1 MSQQKIILV
10 PLDGSPFAE
19 AALPVALEAARRR
32 GHGLELMVVFED
44 EPSVAGWPLSPERV
58 AASFEEYLQKVAERI
73 SHVKDVPIS
82 TTVEG
87 GNVMEHLVKHAGRW
101 NTDLV
106 VMSTHG
112 RGAVSRA
119 WLGSVAD
126 HMVRHATVP
135 VLLVRP
141 VEGEETD
148 LATLPSLD
156 NVVVALDGSHRAERG
171 LEYALLVSG
180 EQAHYTLVRVVPG
193 PILHWSTYIPTAI
206 QETSEGLKKGRA
218 DAEQY
223 LGGTARR
230 LRESGYDVTTEVLEG
245 IPPAAGILDY
255 AKDHPTDVIAITTH
269 GRTGLSRLVLGS
281 VADKVVRGSW
291 APVLITRAAD

>member
-1 MSQQKIILV
+1 MAQKNILV
-10 PLDGSPFAE
+10 PLDGSAFSE
-19 AALPVALEAARRR
+19 ASLPVALEAARRR
-32 GHGLELMVVFED
+32 GDGIELMVVFED

-58 AASFEEYLQKVAERI
+58 AASFDAYLKTVVERI
-73 SHVKDVPIS
+73 GPVEGTAIT

-101 NTDLV
+101 NTELV

-135 VLLVRP
+135 ILLVRP
-141 VEGEETD
+141 VEGED
-148 LATLPSLD
+148 VDVGATPSLD
-156 NVVVALDGSHRAERG
+156 NVLVALDGSHRAERG
-171 LEYALLVSG
+171 LEYAVRVSG
-180 EQAHYTLVRVVPG
+180 PDASYTLLRVVPG
-193 PILHWSTYIPTAI
+193 PILHWSTYIPAAI

-218 DAEQY
+218 EAEAY
-223 LGGTARR
+223 LAQVAER
-230 LRESGYDVTTEVLEG
+230 LRASGLAVTTQVVDG
-245 IPPAAGILDY
+245 VPPAAGILSW
-255 AKDHPTDVIAITTH
+255 AEDHPTDVIAITTH
-269 GRTGLSRLVLGS
+269 GRTGLSRLLLGS
-281 VADKVVRGSW
+281 VADKVVRGSS

>member
-1 MSQQKIILV
+1 MAQKSILV

-32 GHGLELMVVFED
+32 GDGIELMVVFED

-58 AASFEEYLQKVAERI
+58 AASFHEYLESVTRRVGPVEG
-73 SHVKDVPIS
+73 VPITAS
-82 TTVEG
+82 VEG

-101 NTDLV
+101 NSELV

-141 VEGEETD
+141 VEGEDTD
-148 LATLPSLD
+148 LGATPSLD
-156 NVVVALDGSHRAERG
+156 RVLVALDGSHRAERG
-171 LEYALLVSG
+171 LEDAVRVSG
-180 EQAHYTLVRVVPG
+180 PHASYTLLRVVPG
-193 PILHWSTYIPTAI
+193 PIHHWSTYIPAAI
-206 QETSEGLKKGRA
+206 QETADGLEKGRA
-218 DAEQY
+218 EADTY
-223 LGGTARR
+223 LAGVATQ
-230 LRESGYDVTTEVLEG
+230 LRETGLTVATRVVEG
-245 IPPAAGILDY
+245 VPPAAGILSH
-255 AKDHPTDVIAITTH
+255 AEEQPTDLIAITTH
-269 GRTGLSRLVLGS
+269 GRTGLSRLLLGS
-281 VADKVVRGSW
+281 VADKVVRGSSV
-291 APVLITRAAD
+291 PVLVTRAAD